1 MMDMYWV
8 IHSDKRLTLLEA
20 FTEIQNYAISREEY
34 INEHSIP
41 SIHDMK
47 EGNKENG
54 LYTISIPIDAEGHKI
69 KYPSIDIGTNKSEI
83 YIGKM
88 KNFINNIRYRTISIF
103 ILYIFFVLLF
113 TR

>member
-1 MMDMYWV
+1 MMDICWV

-34 INEHSIP
+34 INEHNIP

-54 LYTISIPIDAEGHKI
+54 LYTISTTLPKELYQMEVLYNLGRAFHQVRLKRKELWID
-69 KYPSIDIGTNKSEI
+69 
-83 YIGKM
+83 
-88 KNFINNIRYRTISIF
+88 
-103 ILYIFFVLLF
+103 
-113 TR
+113 